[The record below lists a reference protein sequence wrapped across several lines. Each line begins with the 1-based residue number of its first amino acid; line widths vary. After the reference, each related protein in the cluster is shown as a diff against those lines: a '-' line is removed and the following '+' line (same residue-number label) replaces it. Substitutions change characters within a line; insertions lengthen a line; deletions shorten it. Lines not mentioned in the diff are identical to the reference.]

1 VFYADNKQERNFMV
15 GPTNT
20 IVVNYP
26 NQRGDVGRYSLI
38 DQRNYFSK
46 FEGGSYR
53 IFELALFNVVH
64 GDLLAYTEQCE
75 EIYDTYYKAYELQ
88 CSEIF
93 DNLYLPSFEDNSI
106 IMASY
111 HNDRREFHRRIFD
124 VYRYAKS
131 SLAVLGPDPG
141 FSHVTRLTLDH
152 NLDSGSFILR

>member
-1 VFYADNKQERNFMV
+1 MV
-15 GPTNT
+15 ETSNA

-64 GDLLAYTEQCE
+64 GDLLAYTEQCDQ
-75 EIYDTYYKAYELQ
+75 IYDTYYKEYVSQ

-93 DNLYLPSFEDNSI
+93 DNHYFPRFEDNTVS
-106 IMASY
+106 MTLY
-111 HNDRREFHRRIFD
+111 HDDRREFHRRIFD
-124 VYRYAKS
+124 LYRYAKS
-131 SLAVLGPDPG
+131 SVAVLGDNPG
-141 FSHVTRLTLDH
+141 FSHVNRLYI
-152 NLDSGSFILR
+152 NSEFDSGSFILK